1 MFALN
6 GSDLKRDKMSQ
17 TQIRVQRNEMM
28 MKNKIRPLKLRRSK
42 MKKRN
47 SRKISKR
54 RKSKSVKNKRNR
66 NKSNLKRKEQM
77 IKNHWLMDI
86 F

>member
-17 TQIRVQRNEMM
+17 IPIRVQRKEMM
-28 MKNKIRPLKLRRSK
+28 ITNKIRPLKLRRSK

-47 SRKISKR
+47 SRRINR
-54 RKSKSVKNKRNR
+54 RKKSKSAKDKRNR

-77 IKNHWLMDI
+77 TRNH
-86 F
+86 